1 MKIWAFS
8 DTHSKE
14 RFLKVPDNI
23 DIAIFAGDMGTMREA
38 HLNANICLDFL
49 DWYKS
54 LVHIKYK
61 ILIAGNHDTAI
72 ERKLVNPKEYTE
84 LIFLDHESIT
94 IEGIKFF
101 GSQFT
106 PTFGTDWAYNV
117 ARHKLDQYW
126 IDIPTDTDILITH
139 GPPKGILDLTQYDS
153 RSGADGK
160 GFFQC
165 GCKSLLNRI
174 KVVEPK
180 YHIFGHIH
188 PEANCPNASSMKVR
202 GIKTTFINACVVDLG
217 YEVVNDGYIFEYGE

>member
-1 MKIWAFS
+1 MKIWAIS
-8 DTHSKE
+8 DSHNKE
-14 RFLKVPDNI
+14 KFLKVPEGI
-23 DIAIFAGDMGTMREA
+23 DMVIFGGDAGTHRDPS
-38 HLNANICLDFL
+38 LNANGVIDFL
-49 DWYKS
+49 EWFNS
-54 LVHIKYK
+54 LYIKHK
-61 ILIAGNHDTAI
+61 VFIPGNHDTSI
-72 ERKLVNPKEYTE
+72 QRGLVDPKKYP
-84 LIFLDHESIT
+84 SIT
-94 IEGIKFF
+94 YLNHEATVIEGIKIF
-101 GSQFT
+101 GSPYT
-106 PTFGTDWAYNV
+106 PTFGTGWAYNV

-153 RSGADGK
+153 RAGADGK

-188 PEANCPNASSMKVR
+188 PESNCPNAATTKVR

-217 YEVVNDGYIFEYGE
+217 YEVVNDGYVFEYGE